1 MVEALGQPLE
11 VATVEGADL
20 LGAIRLA
27 AIAAVVAWIT
37 VGEAVGEH
45 EVDDRVA
52 PVACDRLLGRFGAFE
67 QQQTVTA
74 GGGLQPDPAV
84 ADHRGGAGQGVTQGL
99 AFAEDLADR
108 QLHLAAIPGLAGR
121 GGCHRSG
128 GFDRQQTQGWRGAGL
143 DDQPIATGLGH
154 FVAVGAVS
162 AKRLA
167 SKGRERHGL
176 VAGLRHAQ
184 LQLAGR
190 ETELDVVT
198 VAGQRIPAQR
208 QRLVVQSGGQF
219 GVSQGGER
227 QGEAE
232 QRQQGRQAVGTHREA
247 PLCFFA
253 TFDRA
258 LPARYR
264 RKPESPGVFR
274 AAEPN
279 DLRPASTP
287 SVPPK
292 GRMQMARQ
300 VPRMERLPEPKAGSG
315 WNKKQEAT
323 RNAKH
328 EH

>member
-1 MVEALGQPLE
+1 M
-11 VATVEGADL
+11 EGADL

-52 PVACDRLLGRFGAFE
+52 PVACDWLLGRFGAFE

-74 GGGLQPDPAV
+74 GGGLQPDAAV
-84 ADHRGGAGQGVTQGL
+84 ADHRGDAGQCVAQGL
-99 AFAEDLADR
+99 AFAEDLADH

-128 GFDRQQTQGWRGAGL
+128 GFDRQQTQGRRGAGL

-167 SKGRERHGL
+167 AKGRERHGL

-198 VAGQRIPAQR
+198 VAGQRIPAQL

-247 PLCFFA
+247 PLCFSPHLTARCRPGIGVSLNHLAYFA
-253 TFDRA
+253 QLSRTIYA
-258 LPARYR
+258 PL
-264 RKPESPGVFR
+264 
-274 AAEPN
+274 
-279 DLRPASTP
+279 LRP
-287 SVPPK
+287 
-292 GRMQMARQ
+292 RC
-300 VPRMERLPEPKAGSG
+300 PEGGCRWRVRCRG
-315 WNKKQEAT
+315 WNDCQSQRPAAGGTKQEAT